1 MAIRDEHR
9 RRRKQFTK
17 FWRDDSG
24 AVGPEW
30 MLMATVLVLGSV
42 AVLAATKVALPGH
55 VAELARA
62 AAGM

>member
-1 MAIRDEHR
+1 MMTRFVR
-9 RRRKQFTK
+9 
-17 FWRDDSG
+17 FWREDSG
-24 AVGPEW
+24 AVSPEW

-62 AAGM
+62 AVGM